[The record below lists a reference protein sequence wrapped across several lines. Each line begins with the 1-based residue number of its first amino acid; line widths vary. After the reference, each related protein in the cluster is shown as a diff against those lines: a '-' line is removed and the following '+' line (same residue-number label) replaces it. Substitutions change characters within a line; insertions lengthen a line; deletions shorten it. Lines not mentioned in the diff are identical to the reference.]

1 MCLRKIYLRK
11 QINVTIYSVRE
22 MISLFIFYFIQS
34 RKYFH
39 CIIISELKVTYSSD
53 NYQLFKQNMMFHGLS
68 FHNAIGKYI
77 HTHTNEWY
85 EKWNLSWPVYSTAKS
100 ATPGFR
106 YLHRMMFAAETTHRV
121 FPFLIA
127 HCTRNES
134 RDKRTVQY

>member
-1 MCLRKIYLRK
+1 MFAKNIFEEANQRDYLQRTGNYIFIYLLFY
-11 QINVTIYSVRE
+11 TIQE
-22 MISLFIFYFIQS
+22 MFSLHNYQWI
-34 RKYFH
+34 
-39 CIIISELKVTYSSD
+39 